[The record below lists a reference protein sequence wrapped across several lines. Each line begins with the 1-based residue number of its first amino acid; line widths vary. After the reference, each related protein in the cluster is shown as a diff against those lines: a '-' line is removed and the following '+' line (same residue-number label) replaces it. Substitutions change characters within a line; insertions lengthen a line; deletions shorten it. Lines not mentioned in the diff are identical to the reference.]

1 MIHLVAVV
9 KGLGLPVHLRRARW
23 GDRLTCNR
31 CPRPLPRLCLQ
42 CCTCVRGLFR
52 GCHLRPLGG
61 SRAVVE
67 RSFWN
72 TSWTWTCSSKVWWS
86 RACLP
91 QRWSLCSILASD
103 GPFCGFC
110 TCRLFQRKNKPGT
123 CRSWNTWGIG
133 TGIHIWETACKC
145 CTLPRVWLILQPQ
158 TCEGQATTPCSAALV
173 SSTRESWQPITRE
186 HRVRKLALQQQIL
199 QYTLEFCQIFI
210 SFLVCNAWYLY
221 KVFVSCSFFET
232 ALDRW
237 VYVGAPKSRQF
248 AQHPRDLDA
257 VVKEE
262 AKLSL
267 RCFTVLIRDQ
277 TEHVYNKY
285 LVICAVIKYVL
296 SNKPTLF
303 SFLNWSLLC
312 NHI

>member
-1 MIHLVAVV
+1 MIYLVAVV
-9 KGLGLPVHLRRARW
+9 KGLGLPVHLRRVRW

-91 QRWSLCSILASD
+91 QRWSLCSILALD
-103 GPFCGFC
+103 EPFCGFC

-186 HRVRKLALQQQIL
+186 HKVVKNLPCSSRFCHLHWNFVRYLFHFWFVALDTSIKFLSPVAFSKQL
-199 QYTLEFCQIFI
+199 LTDGSTLEPPKAANSPNTLGIWMQSWRRRP
-210 SFLVCNAWYLY
+210 SFLSVA
-221 KVFVSCSFFET
+221 
-232 ALDRW
+232 
-237 VYVGAPKSRQF
+237 
-248 AQHPRDLDA
+248 
-257 VVKEE
+257 
-262 AKLSL
+262 L
-267 RCFTVLIRDQ
+267 RCWSAIRRNMS
-277 TEHVYNKY
+277 TINI
-285 LVICAVIKYVL
+285 L
-296 SNKPTLF
+296 LF
-303 SFLNWSLLC
+303 MQSLNTY
-312 NHI
+312 